1 MIAKKINI
9 GDGINVNYIHTDK
22 FKTNQISVNF
32 ITQMNKDTAYLNAMI
47 PVILLRGCRKY
58 PTQAE
63 LNRYLQYLYSADID
77 AKNDKIGEFQVFG
90 LSSNMLN
97 DRFTGDIK
105 MAEEMA
111 QLLCDIIFDPYLE
124 NGVFSEKYVESEKIN
139 QIDLIESEINNKT
152 GYSVNKCIEAM
163 CKDEVFAVKKYGTV
177 EDVEGITEASLYEA
191 YLNALKSC
199 KIEIYIT
206 GECDIEKI
214 SAIFDSYVKDIERDV
229 KLPLR
234 YPIVRIA
241 NEVKRIEEKQ
251 DVNQGKLC
259 IGFRTGCNIEDEN
272 YHVVRL
278 FSEIFGSGDVSKLF
292 MNVREKM
299 SLCYS
304 IDSILFQRI
313 GILMVTAGI
322 EFENKE
328 IAEKAIFDQLD
339 AIKRGEITDEELLS
353 AKRSLRNVFMQVYD
367 SPRAMEKW
375 TVSRTLSDKG
385 LDPMDECKKIE
396 GTTAEQVVELANSIT
411 LDTVYFLKGED
422 ANG

>member
-1 MIAKKINI
+1 MITKTINI
-9 GDGINVNYIHTDK
+9 ANGVNVNYIHTDK

-32 ITQMNKDTAYLNAMI
+32 ITQMDKASAHLNAMI

-58 PTQAE
+58 PTQSQ
-63 LNRYLQYLYSADID
+63 LNRKLQYLYSADID
-77 AKNDKIGEFQVFG
+77 TKNTKLGEFQIFG

-139 QIDLIESEINNKT
+139 LIDLIESEINNKT
-152 GYSVNKCIEAM
+152 GYSVNRCIEEM

-199 KIEIYIT
+199 KIEIYVT
-206 GECDIEKI
+206 GECEIDKV
-214 SAIFDSYVKDIERDV
+214 SAIFDTYISKLERDV
-229 KLPLR
+229 KLPR
-234 YPIVRIA
+234 KYPIVRA
-241 NEVKRIEEKQ
+241 AAEVKRVDEIQ

-259 IGFRTGCNIEDEN
+259 IGMRTGCNVEDEN
-272 YHVVRL
+272 FYIARL
-278 FSEIFGSGDVSKLF
+278 FTEIFGSGDVSKLF

-304 IDSILFQRI
+304 IDAILFQRI

-339 AIKRGEITDEELLS
+339 AMRRGDITEEEFLS

-375 TVSRTLSDKG
+375 ALNRTFSGSSLT
-385 LDPMDECKKIE
+385 PMEECARIE
-396 GTTAEQVVELANSIT
+396 GATVNDVVEFAKRIT
-411 LDTVYFLKGED
+411 LDTVYFLKGESID
-422 ANG
+422 G

>member
-1 MIAKKINI
+1 MVNKTIDIAKGVKL
-9 GDGINVNYIHTDK
+9 NYIHTDK

-32 ITQMNKDTAYLNAMI
+32 ITQMDKASAHLNAMI

-58 PTQAE
+58 PTQSQ
-63 LNRYLQYLYSADID
+63 LNRKLQYLYSADID
-77 AKNDKIGEFQVFG
+77 TKNTKLGEFQIFG

-111 QLLCDIIFDPYLE
+111 QLLCDIIFDPHLE
-124 NGVFSEKYVESEKIN
+124 NGVFCEKYVESEKIN
-139 QIDLIESEINNKT
+139 LIDLIESDINNKT
-152 GYSVNKCIEAM
+152 GYSVNRCIEEM

-191 YLNALKSC
+191 YLNALKSY
-199 KIEIYIT
+199 KLEIYVT
-206 GECDIEKI
+206 GECEIDKV
-214 SAIFDSYVKDIERDV
+214 SAIFDTYISKLERDV
-229 KLPLR
+229 KLPHK
-234 YPIVRIA
+234 YPIVRA
-241 NEVKRIEEKQ
+241 AAEVKRVDEIQ

-259 IGFRTGCNIEDEN
+259 IGMRTGCNVDDETF
-272 YHVVRL
+272 YIARL

-304 IDSILFQRI
+304 IDSVLFQRI

-339 AIKRGEITDEELLS
+339 AMKRGDIPEEELLS
-353 AKRSLRNVFMQVYD
+353 AKRSLCNVFMQVYD

-375 TVSRTLSDKG
+375 TLNRTFSNSSLT
-385 LDPMDECKKIE
+385 PMEECARIE
-396 GTTAEQVVELANSIT
+396 GATVDEVVKFANSIT
-411 LDTVYFLKGED
+411 LDTVYFLKGESID
-422 ANG
+422 G

>member
-1 MIAKKINI
+1 MITKTINI
-9 GDGINVNYIHTDK
+9 ANGVNVNYIHTDK

-32 ITQMNKDTAYLNAMI
+32 ITQMDKASAHLNAMI

-58 PTQAE
+58 PTQSQ
-63 LNRYLQYLYSADID
+63 LNRKLQYLYSADID
-77 AKNDKIGEFQVFG
+77 TKNTKLGEFQIFG

-124 NGVFSEKYVESEKIN
+124 KGVFSEKYVESEKIN
-139 QIDLIESEINNKT
+139 LIDLIESEINNKT
-152 GYSVNKCIEAM
+152 GYSINRCIEEM

-191 YLNALKSC
+191 YLNALKSY
-199 KIEIYIT
+199 KIEIYVT
-206 GECDIEKI
+206 GECEIDKV
-214 SAIFDSYVKDIERDV
+214 SAIFDTYISKLERNV
-229 KLPLR
+229 KLPR
-234 YPIVRIA
+234 KYPIVRA
-241 NEVKRIEEKQ
+241 AAEVKRVDEIQ

-259 IGFRTGCNIEDEN
+259 IGMRTGCNVEDESF
-272 YHVVRL
+272 YITRL
-278 FSEIFGSGDVSKLF
+278 FTEIFGSGDVSKLF

-304 IDSILFQRI
+304 IDAILFQRI

-339 AIKRGEITDEELLS
+339 AMRRGDITEEEFLS

-375 TVSRTLSDKG
+375 ALNRTFSNSSLT
-385 LDPMDECKKIE
+385 PMEECARIE
-396 GTTAEQVVELANSIT
+396 GATADEVVKFANSIT
-411 LDTVYFLKGED
+411 LDTVYFLKGESID
-422 ANG
+422 G

>member
-1 MIAKKINI
+1 MITKTIKIAN
-9 GDGINVNYIHTDK
+9 GVNVNYIHTDK

-32 ITQMNKDTAYLNAMI
+32 ITQMDKASAHLNAMI

-58 PTQAE
+58 PTQSQ
-63 LNRYLQYLYSADID
+63 LNRRLQYLYSADID
-77 AKNDKIGEFQVFG
+77 TKNTKLGEFQIFG

-139 QIDLIESEINNKT
+139 LIDLIESEINNKT
-152 GYSVNKCIEAM
+152 GYSVNRCIEEM

-199 KIEIYIT
+199 KIEIYVT
-206 GECDIEKI
+206 GECEIDKVA
-214 SAIFDSYVKDIERDV
+214 AIFDTYISKLERDV
-229 KLPLR
+229 KLPR
-234 YPIVRIA
+234 KYPIVRA
-241 NEVKRIEEKQ
+241 ATEVKRVDEIQ

-259 IGFRTGCNIEDEN
+259 IGMRTGCNVEDEGF
-272 YHVVRL
+272 YIARL
-278 FSEIFGSGDVSKLF
+278 FTEIFGSGDVSKLF

-304 IDSILFQRI
+304 IDAILFQKI

-339 AIKRGEITDEELLS
+339 AMRRGDITEEEFLS

-375 TVSRTLSDKG
+375 ALNRTFFGSSLTLKEECARIECATVND
-385 LDPMDECKKIE
+385 
-396 GTTAEQVVELANSIT
+396 VVEFAKRIT
-411 LDTVYFLKGED
+411 LDTVYFLKGESTD
-422 ANG
+422 G